1 MNGWK
6 SPVINSPSHHLST
19 EIMCDTCEWDA
30 KLQHRNETEFLP
42 KFKVQTGKW
51 VNRTKAKFKKE
62 SKEKGPQEPD
72 IET

>member
-1 MNGWK
+1 
-6 SPVINSPSHHLST
+6 
-19 EIMCDTCEWDA
+19 MCDTCESDA